1 MTQFLH
7 IITKLTT
14 FSASRISDR
23 QVSHLVQQIMRF
35 LQLKYGSL
43 MKAALGSSQDL
54 NNVIGK
60 LLYDTLFGRAMRPE
74 MARDLEALIDQVP
87 MLVRKSPFLF
97 HSVRAFDFKM
107 TSCSCFLKDKF
118 MRVSSGFLGWGF
130 GISLFS
136 RFLFYVTFS
145 ALHWGDIKSEF

>member
-1 MTQFLH
+1 MTEFLH
-7 IITKLTT
+7 ITTKLTT

-87 MLVRKSPFLF
+87 MLVRKSPLF
-97 HSVRAFDFKM
+97 
-107 TSCSCFLKDKF
+107 
-118 MRVSSGFLGWGF
+118 
-130 GISLFS
+130 ISLGES
-136 RFLFYVTFS
+136 
-145 ALHWGDIKSEF
+145 I

>member
-1 MTQFLH
+1 MTAFLH
-7 IITKLTT
+7 IITKLTN

-87 MLVRKSPFLF
+87 MLVRKSPFFLF
-97 HSVRAFDFKM
+97 RSVRAFDCKM
-107 TSCSCFLKDKF
+107 TSCSCFFKNKF
-118 MRVSSGFLGWGF
+118 MLVSSGFLRWGF
-130 GISLFS
+130 GISFFSHFLFS
-136 RFLFYVTFS
+136 EVARYQ
-145 ALHWGDIKSEF
+145 I

>member
-1 MTQFLH
+1 MTEFLH
-7 IITKLTT
+7 IITKLTS
-14 FSASRISDR
+14 FAASRISDR

-87 MLVRKSPFLF
+87 MLVRKSPFSITQAST
-97 HSVRAFDFKM
+97 HSSWLTKGYNNVCWIQNIRAAPD
-107 TSCSCFLKDKF
+107 
-118 MRVSSGFLGWGF
+118 
-130 GISLFS
+130 
-136 RFLFYVTFS
+136 
-145 ALHWGDIKSEF
+145 

>member
-1 MTQFLH
+1 MTEFLH
-7 IITKLTT
+7 IITKLTS
-14 FSASRISDR
+14 FPASRISDR

-97 HSVRAFDFKM
+97 RSVRAFDFKM
-107 TSCSCFLKDKF
+107 TSCFCFF
-118 MRVSSGFLGWGF
+118 FR
-130 GISLFS
+130 
-136 RFLFYVTFS
+136 
-145 ALHWGDIKSEF
+145 